1 LAYGNYHEGPA
12 RGNTMTAMLDL
23 PRARVTPPKAPCTA
37 DPDRW
42 ADGDNDPAL
51 RAACRGC
58 FRRFDCA
65 KGALDTKGAEGI
77 WSGIFIPPNR
87 DWRGR
92 NHALLRLQSLA
103 TIGGHVVTDA
113 TAKPSRP

>member
-1 LAYGNYHEGPA
+1 
-12 RGNTMTAMLDL
+12 MTAMLDL
-23 PRARVTPPKAPCTA
+23 SRTRPAQAKAPCTL

-42 ADGDNDPAL
+42 AEGDNDPAL

-65 KGALDTKGAEGI
+65 RDALETRGAEGI
-77 WSGIFIPPNR
+77 WSGIFIPPLR

-92 NHALLRLQSLA
+92 NHALLRLRSLA
-103 TIGGHVVTDA
+103 TIGGHVVAVTDIS
-113 TAKPSRP
+113 TKGHRR